1 MYKVNVDVLLTDFR
15 QWIAC
20 VYMAESVKVL
30 PQNYQNM
37 ITVSK
42 WDMRTLEGVKRFKEI
57 RAKSLPSIALDD
69 EIVYSSIIPGQEV
82 LQEEILK
89 RFQIKNPNH
98 AEIKEI
104 YDEDSS
110 PGFRL

>member
-1 MYKVNVDVLLTDFR
+1 
-15 QWIAC
+15 
-20 VYMAESVKVL
+20 
-30 PQNYQNM
+30 M
-37 ITVSK
+37 IEVSE

-57 RAKSLPSIALDD
+57 RAKSLPSIAMEN

-89 RFQIKNPNH
+89 RFQKKNPNQSE
-98 AEIKEI
+98 AKEI